1 MSSKLKGKKI
11 LIGVTSGIAIYK
23 VLDLISKLKKEGC
36 EVQVIMT
43 DEACKFINPITFE
56 TISDNTV
63 YTDMWVHPGKVL
75 HIDITNDVDL
85 LLVAPATANT
95 IAKANAG
102 IADNLLTASILAS
115 KAPVAFTLAM
125 NTNMLENPITQRNI
139 SSLKDLGYSF
149 IESVEGHLACNTF
162 GKGKM
167 ADPLDII
174 DWLEVYFTEKD
185 LIGKRIIVTAGAT
198 IARMDP
204 VRFITNDSSGK
215 TGYHLANE
223 ARKRGA
229 EVTYITGRVTTPDIN
244 GVNRI
249 NIKTNEELTQA
260 IEDNF
265 DQADALI
272 MAVAPVDFAFEETFD
287 KKYKKEDDSK
297 ILSLNMVK
305 TEDIL
310 KRFGKKK
317 KDKKIIGFA
326 AETNNVVDNARKK
339 LISKNVDY
347 VVANDVSKEGAGF
360 NYDTNIISIV
370 GREDVKEYE
379 KMPKGDVANIILDL
393 I

>member
-1 MSSKLKGKKI
+1 MNSRLKGKKI

-23 VLDLISKLKKEGC
+23 VLDLISKLKKLGC

-43 DEACKFINPITFE
+43 EEACKFINPITFE

-63 YTDMWVHPGKVL
+63 YTDMWAHPGKVL

-95 IAKANAG
+95 IAKVNAG
-102 IADNLLTASILAS
+102 IADNLLTATILAS
-115 KAPVAFTLAM
+115 KSPVAFTLAM

-139 SSLKDLGYSF
+139 SSLRELGYSF
-149 IESVEGHLACNTF
+149 IDSVVGHLACNTF

-167 ADPLDII
+167 ASPDDII

-229 EVTYITGRVTTPDIN
+229 EVTYITGRVTTPDVN

-249 NIKTNEELTQA
+249 NIRTNEELTQA

-265 DQADALI
+265 EEADALI

-297 ILSLNMVK
+297 TLSLNMVK

-310 KRFGKKK
+310 KKFGKIK
-317 KDKKIIGFA
+317 KDKKLIGFA
-326 AETNNVVDNARKK
+326 AETNNVVENARKK
-339 LISKNVDY
+339 LVSKNVDY

-360 NYDTNIISIV
+360 NYDTNIISII
-370 GREDVKEYE
+370 GKDSVKEYE